1 MQDVINTL
9 LLICAALAS
18 LALGVML
25 AYGLCRTAFAVFR
38 MHAKSVAVRK
48 AAMVRVS

>member
-1 MQDVINTL
+1 MNTL

-25 AYGLCRTAFAVFR
+25 AYGVCRSAFAVFR
-38 MHAKSVAVRK
+38 IHAKSVAQHAVRK
-48 AAMVRVS
+48 AAVARAS